1 MKISDAY
8 KNVQQILIIYIF
20 RNAWI
25 LDMSGLINWLMTEMS
40 FVSYVEFLW
49 FYLSTFQL
57 FIFTT

>member
-25 LDMSGLINWLMTEMS
+25 LEMPGLINWLM
-40 FVSYVEFLW
+40 
-49 FYLSTFQL
+49 
-57 FIFTT
+57 I